1 MQAGSVFDIDANQ
14 TESKRVF
21 EASFGLQTAHC
32 ILLIHTKGWY

>member
-21 EASFGLQTAHC
+21 EASFGLQAVHF
-32 ILLIHTKGWY
+32 ILLIHTKGQS